1 MIRALAHGQRG
12 VSLVIVLA
20 FMALSAPLITG
31 ALGLASTL
39 SVDSRI
45 KTTIV
50 KSQYA
55 TMGGVQHAIHRLT
68 NEAGYLS
75 SLTAGVPSTYTLTLG
90 GEDVDITV
98 EKLVV
103 MPPPPSDIG
112 TDASQRIQTT
122 KVVTPTTAEPDTL
135 TDFTYTITVENR
147 DDEARNLTKVHD
159 RLPSGFS
166 YVPGSTSG
174 VTTSD
179 PSISGQVLTWD
190 TAPLGITLQPGQS
203 VTLTFHSQASVGEAN
218 YCNEAW
224 IEPGGEQTSSGPT
237 AKITV
242 GSPPNGLCQ
251 GAAVDVAK
259 TVDPQV
265 ALSNVLSSFTYTIT
279 IENGGTVVLNMSQI
293 RDLLPPFF
301 FYVSGSAAGDIT
313 TSNPQINMFSGRQ
326 RLTWAFSPQV
336 QVQPGQTKTLTFQA
350 TAQAGPGDYWNE
362 VWVTLDEFANPV
374 YTWPTA
380 PVTILDVVSIIAV
393 SQGTRTESEVWFTVN
408 GFLEKTWDVARSS

>member
-1 MIRALAHGQRG
+1 MIRTLAHGQKG

-20 FMALSAPLITG
+20 FMALSVPLITG
-31 ALGLASTL
+31 ALGLASTV
-39 SVDSRI
+39 SIDSRI
-45 KTTIV
+45 KTTIA

-68 NEAGYLS
+68 NEAGYLT

-103 MPPPPSDIG
+103 LPPPPSDIG
-112 TDASQRIQTT
+112 TDASQRVQTT
-122 KVVTPTTAEPDTL
+122 KVVTPTTAQPDTL

-147 DDEARNLTKVHD
+147 DDEERNLTKVHD

-179 PSISGQVLTWD
+179 PSISGQELTWD

-203 VTLTFHSQASVGEAN
+203 VTLTFHSQANVATGN

-224 IEPGGEQTSSGPT
+224 VEPGGEQTSSGPT

-242 GSPPNGLCQ
+242 GTPPNNLCQ
-251 GAAVDVAK
+251 GAAAEVAK
-259 TVDPQV
+259 TVAPQV
-265 ALSNVLSSFTYTIT
+265 ALNDVLSFFTYTIT
-279 IENGGTVVLNMSQI
+279 INSVGTAVLNMSQV

-301 FYVSGSAAGDIT
+301 FYVPGSTAGDIT
-313 TSNPQINMFSGRQ
+313 TTDPQTIMYQGRQ
-326 RLTWAFSPQV
+326 RLTWAFSPQI
-336 QVQPGQTKTLTFQA
+336 QIQPGETKTLTFQA

-362 VWVTLDEFANPV
+362 VWVTLAEFANPL

-380 PVTILDVVSIIAV
+380 PVTVLDVVSIIAV